1 MVVPAQPR
9 RIGRRIA
16 VIGAVATVVL
26 AFFAVALVLLSI
38 LDDANTSA
46 AGYAPLAWTAL
57 FVLLAVFVVVI
68 FVQRVEL
75 RLGRGLPW
83 VIGLVSAVVALVPW
97 WGVAGGN
104 PDLGTVLYRG
114 LRIPQ
119 GIMQFWDL
127 SLVMLSVDCARW
139 GFDIYADNNG
149 CMQDA
154 SIYAPGMVWLQ
165 YVPFELF
172 SQTNV
177 GFLGVVMILASSLVL
192 VWLARQ
198 SSGLGR
204 IALLIAAVGA
214 PWVLLLE
221 RGNIDAVVLWSA
233 IVVVFL
239 VRRWNTW
246 WAWMIAAALL
256 WLMGTWKYYPFA
268 MGLMLLPVLRVRR
281 GWIVLVGFI
290 AATLAYLAL
299 TIDNLRFSL
308 GSNTAMIEYGD
319 FVVLGRV
326 SVVARMLGTD
336 VAAGGWQSGDF
347 VILTVALF
355 AAVWGAGVGMLL
367 RRDRTWLAMLGIA
380 GTSMYLVSVVVA
392 GFGYG
397 YKATFLLLLIPLIS
411 VLLSGDRRLVVASAL
426 AVLLLVVIQSVV
438 VWNTV
443 LATTSGVIAAGF
455 GFGISSVIIARSVRH
470 RA

>member
-1 MVVPAQPR
+1 MVVPAQSR
-9 RIGRRIA
+9 HIGRRIA
-16 VIGAVATVVL
+16 AIGAGATAVL
-26 AFFAVALVLLSI
+26 ALLALALVLLSI
-38 LDDANTSA
+38 LDGANSSA

-57 FVLLAVFVVVI
+57 FVLLAVFLVVI
-68 FVQRVEL
+68 FVQRIDV
-75 RLGRGLPW
+75 RFVRGLPW
-83 VIGLVSAVVALVPW
+83 VVGVVSAAVALVPW
-97 WGVAGGN
+97 WAVAGGN
-104 PDLGTVLYRG
+104 PDLGTLLYRG
-114 LRIPQ
+114 LKIPQ

-139 GFDIYADNNG
+139 EFDIYVDNNG

-165 YVPFELF
+165 YVPFGLF
-172 SQTNV
+172 SQSNV
-177 GFLGVVMILASSLVL
+177 GFLGVAMILVSSLAL

-198 SSGLGR
+198 STGLGQ

-221 RGNIDAVVLWSA
+221 RANIDAVLLWSA
-233 IVVVFL
+233 IVVVLL

-246 WAWMIAAALL
+246 WAWTIGAALL

-268 MGLMLLPVLRVRR
+268 MGLMLLPVLRIRR
-281 GWIVLVGFI
+281 GWIVLTGFVV
-290 AATLAYLAL
+290 ATLCYVLL

-308 GSNTAMIEYGD
+308 GSNTAMVEYGD

-326 SVVARMLGTD
+326 PVVARMLGTD
-336 VAAGGWQSGDF
+336 VAAGGWQAGDL
-347 VILTVALF
+347 VILALALL
-355 AAVWGAGVGMLL
+355 AAVWGVGIGFWL
-367 RRDRTWLAMLGIA
+367 RRDRTGMAMLGIA

-397 YKATFLLLLIPLIS
+397 YKATFLLLLVPLIS
-411 VLLSGDRRLVVASAL
+411 VLLPGRRRLVVASAL
-426 AVLLLVVIQSVV
+426 AVLLLVVIQSFV

-443 LATTSGVIAAGF
+443 LATTSGVVAAGF
-455 GFGISSVIIARSVRH
+455 GFGLSATIIVRSARL